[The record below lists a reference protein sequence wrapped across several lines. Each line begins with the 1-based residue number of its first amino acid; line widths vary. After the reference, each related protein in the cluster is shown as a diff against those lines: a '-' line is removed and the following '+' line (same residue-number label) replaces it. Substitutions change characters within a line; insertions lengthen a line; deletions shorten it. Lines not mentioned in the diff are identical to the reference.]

1 MAHPRI
7 LEYLFANHWA
17 ILPEVLQTMLS
28 IAQGENE
35 SPEAVAERLGRPL
48 QNTRTVI
55 NRDGVAVL
63 PVGGPIFRYANILTE
78 ISGATSVEVLATDF
92 RAALEDAD
100 IRGIVLEI
108 DSPGGQIAGISEF
121 ADQVAAAG
129 KPTVAYIS
137 DVGASAGYWIASAA
151 DQVIIRDTAVAGS
164 VGVVATLRRDKKDG
178 DRIQIVS
185 SQSPR
190 KRLDLDTEEG
200 RSVLQ
205 AVVDDIADVFIARV
219 ASYRGVSAEHVL
231 EHFGQGGLLVG
242 RHAVSAGLA
251 DGLGS
256 LESIIAGLAGK
267 ALGGKSTMRKTEPA
281 TAAQPAILDRDTLE
295 AEHPELFATIVEEG
309 RAVAFGLGETKGR
322 AEGYREGAE
331 EERARIKAVKA
342 VLLRGHEDLIERLM
356 FDGVTG
362 GPEAAALVIEAE
374 KSKHVLHLKAIKDD
388 APRPVTHAVAPEQE
402 AAAAADAALPL
413 EDRCKREW
421 DGDPKLR
428 TEFGDSYGSYL
439 AFRKA
444 DEKGR
449 VKILRRA

>member
-1 MAHPRI
+1 MAHQRI
-7 LEYLFANHWA
+7 LEYLFSNHWA
-17 ILPEVLQTMLS
+17 ILPEVLQTILS

-48 QNTRTVI
+48 QNTRTVSH
-55 NRDGVAVL
+55 RDGVAVL

-92 RAALEDAD
+92 RAALDDPD

-137 DVGASAGYWIASAA
+137 DLGASAGYWIASAA
-151 DQVIIRDTAVAGS
+151 DQVIIRDTAAAGS
-164 VGVVATLRRDKKDG
+164 VGVVATLRRDKKD

-190 KRLDLDTEEG
+190 KRVDPETEDG
-200 RSVLQ
+200 RAVLQ
-205 AVVDDIADVFIARV
+205 GVVDDIADVFINRV
-219 ASYRGVSAEHVL
+219 ASYRDVSVEHVL
-231 EHFGQGGLLVG
+231 EHFGQGGILVG
-242 RHAVSAGLA
+242 QNAVRAGLA

-267 ALGGKSTMRKTEPA
+267 SLGGKTMRKTEAVP
-281 TAAQPAILDRDTLE
+281 AAQTAVLDRETLA
-295 AEHPELFATIVEEG
+295 AEHPELLKSIIDEG
-309 RAVAFGLGETKGR
+309 FELGKSFGLV
-322 AEGYREGAE
+322 EGFADGAKSE
-331 EERARIKAVKA
+331 MARIKAVKA
-342 VLLRGHEDLIERLM
+342 VSLPGHEGLIDCLM
-356 FDGVTG
+356 FDGTTTG
-362 GPEAAALVIEAE
+362 PDAAALVIEAE
-374 KSKHVLHLKAIKDD
+374 NKKRVLHLKAIKDD
-388 APRPVTHAVAPEQE
+388 APRPVTHAVAPELE

-413 EDRCKREW
+413 EDRCKRAW
-421 DGDPKLR
+421 DRDPNLR
-428 TEFGDSYGSYL
+428 AEFGDRYESYL
-439 AFRKA
+439 AFSRA
-444 DEKGR
+444 EEKGS